1 MVSDNS
7 SLCFTSTNDYAGFEP
22 REGDAV
28 YWIKQERDGYE
39 KFLTDTMIAVK
50 SGKARI

>member
-1 MVSDNS
+1 LTDIH
-7 SLCFTSTNDYAGFEP
+7 AGFEP
-22 REGDAV
+22 REGDVV

-39 KFLTDTMIAVK
+39 KFLTDTMTAVK